1 MSSVVVAPS
10 LNLTQPT
17 DMIHRTLVILS
28 IIALG
33 VVAIAA
39 VATLPVWVVVYIAT
53 GNNVPDRIFGRIIDW
68 PEDSKH
74 QQS

>member
-1 MSSVVVAPS
+1 MSSVVVAPP

-17 DMIHRTLVILS
+17 DMIHRTLVMLS

-39 VATLPVWVVVYIAT
+39 VATLPVWVVVYIVT
-53 GNNVPDRIFGRIIDW
+53 GNSVPGKILDGIVNWTID
-68 PEDSKH
+68 S
-74 QQS
+74 